1 MKKNNEKLIQRLKKK
16 EEKLFES
23 LSSILNDEEIKIL
36 NKLIETS
43 EQIVRLEI

>member
-23 LSSILNDEEIKIL
+23 LSSILNDKKIKIL